1 MSKANSKDPNRLDDG
16 FGNIWYKCNLNENC
30 GLHIVRPASL
40 NAGATL
46 SKDCTMNLILSVLV
60 GLAMAGTSGMIIET
74 FVMDHIQVK
83 KPQSANFLNI

>member
-1 MSKANSKDPNRLDDG
+1 MMALGISGTNAILMKIVACTLYDPANP
-16 FGNIWYKCNLNENC
+16 
-30 GLHIVRPASL
+30 

-46 SKDCTMNLILSVLV
+46 SKHSTMNLILSVLV

-83 KPQSANFLNI
+83 KTQSANFLNI

>member
-1 MSKANSKDPNRLDDG
+1 MMALAISGTNAISMK
-16 FGNIWYKCNLNENC
+16 
-30 GLHIVRPASL
+30 IVACILYAPASL

-74 FVMDHIQVK
+74 FVMDHTQVK